1 MYEII
6 KNVILSKDF
15 KLEDIL
21 NKIDTI
27 WLQSKITD
35 DEKLELIDMARENAL
50 VENSYKPLQEQIDK
64 AFEMISELKETVE
77 TNAIGLTALKDA
89 VEKLGGKVE
98 IPQAPVG
105 EEYPPFVKPEGA
117 HDCYNE
123 GDKITYNGKKYTC
136 KMNGCVWSPDVY
148 PEGWEEVIEDAQE
161 EQGNEQI
168 ASL

>member
-1 MYEII
+1 MYEIT

-50 VENSYKPLQEQIDK
+50 AENSYKPVQEQLDN
-64 AFEMISELKETVE
+64 LYKEFNNFKTEVNTRLNTLE
-77 TNAIGLTALKDA
+77 
-89 VEKLGGKVE
+89 GKE
-98 IPQAPVG
+98 DIEEPT
-105 EEYPPFVKPEGA
+105 EEYPPFVKPEEA

-123 GDKITYNGKKYTC
+123 GDKITYNGKKYVC
-136 KMNGCVWSPDVY
+136 KINGCVWNPEAY
-148 PEGWEEVIEDAQE
+148 PAGWEEVQDTVQE
-161 EQGNEQI
+161 QQENEQI